1 MGREQVRVLT
11 CAAASVALILAGTL
25 FVEWYRFSFGD
36 LMANL
41 PANIS
46 MKGTLDLRKV
56 QMCVSGMAMCTT
68 MQISMI
74 DGVYST
80 LATATLWSSLGFAA
94 LVAFQAATHVLTS
107 NPSESVA
114 KLGYVYGVL
123 TLATTIATAYA
134 FAPSPDDPGFARL
147 AAAGGWLK
155 SAWGSP
161 TLIAG
166 IIAGFVALYASTIVG
181 DSSDSRDAG
190 PTEYKPRPML
200 TASNLPV
207 ARMTSGPQT
216 PTTTAS
222 AQRLQSGP
230 FPTSGDPPP
239 RARRPSSIPL
249 TNEPAARPPIAGR
262 GSTTAPPPIAGRGS
276 NTAPPPM
283 AGRGSTTAP
292 PPMARVT
299 GSTSGPIA
307 PITRGRTA
315 SIPTIPEHLRNR
327 LSYVAVTTELT
338 GGGLDAR
345 REDGS
350 SRLVLWRDV
359 VGAVVRR
366 MPDVYSATVFVDI
379 VSTAGSTLRI
389 VPWTRL
395 LGDRIPEGDGSD
407 GDRARALV
415 DYVQLKAPGAK
426 LDAATRQ
433 FLDTGEV
440 AQIPDV
446 ETLRAHD
453 ARLA

>member
-11 CAAASVALILAGTL
+11 CAAASVALIVASTL
-25 FVEWYRFSFGD
+25 FVEWYRLSFGALVAD
-36 LMANL
+36 L
-41 PANIS
+41 PANLS
-46 MKGTLDLRKV
+46 MKATLDLRNIQV
-56 QMCVSGMAMCTT
+56 CVPGMAVCTT
-68 MQISMI
+68 MPLKQI
-74 DGVYST
+74 DGLYST

-94 LVAFQAATHVLTS
+94 LVGFQAATHALTG

-114 KLGYVYGVL
+114 RLGYVYGVL
-123 TLATTIATAYA
+123 TLVTAVVTAYV
-134 FAPSPDDPGFARL
+134 FAPSADAPGLARL
-147 AAAGGWLK
+147 QAAGGWLK
-155 SAWGSP
+155 TTWAP
-161 TLIAG
+161 VALIGG
-166 IIAGFVALYASTIVG
+166 IVAGFVALYASTLV
-181 DSSDSRDAG
+181 SEPSEPV

-200 TASNLPV
+200 TSSPLPV
-207 ARMTSGPQT
+207 ARVTSGPLT
-216 PTTTAS
+216 PTAP
-222 AQRLQSGP
+222 RLQSGP
-230 FPTSGDPPP
+230 YPGAAAELPP
-239 RARRPSSIPL
+239 RTRRPSSIPL
-249 TNEPAARPPIAGR
+249 TNEPATARLPGAGR
-262 GSTTAPPPIAGRGS
+262 SSTTAPPPIAGRGS
-276 NTAPPPM
+276 
-283 AGRGSTTAP
+283 TTSP

-299 GSTSGPIA
+299 GQLAQMGGTSGPIA
-307 PITRGRTA
+307 PSTRGRTA

-327 LSYVAVTTELT
+327 LSYVAITTELT

-395 LGDRIPEGDGSD
+395 LGDRITDGNDGTEGNDD
-407 GDRARALV
+407 VRARALV
-415 DYVQLKAPGAK
+415 DYVLLKAPGAK